1 MTNPFKEK
9 WADMHKTHDVKVQEK
24 LDEAKEDV
32 HEMDEQLDNIEEE
45 SKPGAEAKKSDSI
58 NHGRNAAKN
67 KVKLILILQRIR
79 SLL

>member
-45 SKPGAEAKKSDSI
+45 SKPGAEAKKLGIPTNEVASVMDSL
-58 NHGRNAAKN
+58 NF
-67 KVKLILILQRIR
+67 
-79 SLL
+79 